1 MSADE
6 TPGQQ
11 TPRQEAT
18 GQPPGQETQGPE
30 MAGPEMA
37 GPEMESP
44 ETAAPGTGR
53 PAPRRRIAVVAG
65 AALLVGAL
73 IAGVGFTV
81 VTVRGA
87 DRDAGAPNWKFP
99 EDEGEGESE
108 ARARAEKATAQP
120 GLAGLLVPYGTDTW
134 VQGPDLAEFGSD
146 AEFSGAQA
154 TALRKKSLSGLPRA
168 QRKRLER
175 QIDRQRIKGMAMR
188 SYFSTD
194 SFGYRT
200 DEGISSVSITLARM
214 ENRSALRGS
223 STFQNEFLAS
233 LDVFRDGPRIK
244 GHDNARCFLTPKGTD
259 KTLDGMFCSAYAG
272 DVLVTLTASAAKPL
286 DKRGAAE
293 LLRTQLDRVAE
304 QGVSV

>member
-6 TPGQQ
+6 TPGQE
-11 TPRQEAT
+11 TPQQETPQQETPGPAMA
-18 GQPPGQETQGPE
+18 GQEPAGQETAAVVP
-30 MAGPEMA
+30 
-37 GPEMESP
+37 
-44 ETAAPGTGR
+44 AAPGAGR

-73 IAGVGFTV
+73 IAGVGFTG

-87 DRDAGAPNWKFP
+87 DREAGAPTWKFP
-99 EDEGEGESE
+99 DDKGESESE
-108 ARARAEKATAQP
+108 ARARAKKATAQP

-134 VQGPDLAEFGSD
+134 VQGPDLAEFGSE

-154 TALRKKSLSGLPRA
+154 AALRKKSLSGLPRA

-188 SYFSTD
+188 SYFSAA

-200 DEGISSVSITLARM
+200 DEGISSISITLARM
-214 ENRSALRGS
+214 ENRSALRDS